1 MILLTLEG
9 LPRSCVELLKSVQ
22 QITKTFIIPSPIAP
36 TATSCHA
43 PADEIVSVLYNILA
57 NMRVLQR
64 AQQLADSSIVC
75 GAHWIDTPTT
85 TLDMKARL
93 VLHDV
98 CLELSEELKR
108 AYDLVISKHIIVFLK
123 VPVHDMFN
131 IMLEKMETRDVLLD
145 DLIRSEEHT
154 SELQSLRHLVCRLLL
169 EKKKRSA
176 AHRLCV
182 TSDSSGQA
190 RFVCGTEL
198 ITRDER

>member
-131 IMLEKMETRDVLLD
+131 IMLENMEARDVLLD
-145 DLIRSEEHT
+145 DLIEAQRF
-154 SELQSLRHLVCRLLL
+154 LDSLERGVAVPSVFQHVVKTLAYPPCMADNPVDLAITASR
-169 EKKKRSA
+169 
-176 AHRLCV
+176 V
-182 TSDSSGQA
+182 TSALKS
-190 RFVCGTEL
+190 L
-198 ITRDER
+198 L